1 MRTLVSLDPL
11 PLPAAVQLRVE
22 EALKAAAANGGCG
35 AGAGADANADS
46 QKPPLPPDTKSWWKV
61 RYTLLLMG
69 MLGVANLY
77 ALRVNLSVAIVTMV
91 NLTALEIREAREGHH
106 LNGYANTS
114 TEDVCPGEIYEPGT
128 SDTGEFLWDE
138 ERQGYMLAGFF
149 YGYALG
155 QLPGGILAERFG
167 GKLVFGLGTFLTG
180 ILTIVSPF
188 AVWLQEDLFFVVRL
202 LEGLAEGVTFPAIQ
216 YMISKW
222 SPPEERSRF
231 SMIFSGSYLG
241 LSICLPVSGLL
252 CDSNLAG
259 GWPLVFYV
267 FGAITVLWYVPWLV
281 LVYESPADH
290 PWISEEERRYI
301 EASVGADKLQGQR
314 KRPPVPWCSIFKC
327 PGVWACAMMHVGI
340 GWNFFGQITYLPT
353 YMAAILRFPI
363 RSNAALSAL
372 PYVVGGVASVLS
384 SIILDVIIK
393 RGLVTPL
400 SGYKIFNGLTGA
412 GAALTLL
419 LLPRAGCDRMLAVG
433 LLSLNGLCLGAQY
446 AGNGSNLLV
455 LAPNFS
461 GSLYG
466 ISNTFANVAGILAP
480 YAVGYL
486 TNGNQTRGQWDIMFL
501 ISAGVGLVTFLLYLV
516 LATDKEQ
523 PWNRPEEQA
532 CHIPETPESY
542 KKFDE
547 GHVNDAFEKEHSVYI

>member
-1 MRTLVSLDPL
+1 MRTPVSLEPL
-11 PLPAAVQLRVE
+11 PLPAAVQLRVG

-35 AGAGADANADS
+35 AAAGTGTGSAADADADD
-46 QKPPLPPDTKSWWKV
+46 QQPPLPPDTKRWWKA
-61 RYTLLLMG
+61 RYTLQLMG

-114 TEDVCPGEIYEPGT
+114 TEDVCPGEIYEPST
-128 SDTGEFLWDE
+128 VDSGEFLWNE

-180 ILTIVSPF
+180 VLTIVSPF
-188 AVWLQEDLFFVVRL
+188 AVWLHEDLFFAVRL
-202 LEGLAEGVTFPAIQ
+202 LEGLAEGVTFPSIQ

-222 SPPEERSRF
+222 SPPGERSRF
-231 SMIFSGSYLG
+231 SIIFSGSYLG

-259 GWPLVFYV
+259 GWPLAFYV
-267 FGAITVLWYVPWLV
+267 FGAIALLWYVPWLA
-281 LVYESPADH
+281 LVYDSPADH

-301 EASVGADKLQGQR
+301 EASVGTDKMQGQR
-314 KRPPVPWCSIFKC
+314 KRPPVPWCSVIKC

-353 YMAAILRFPI
+353 YMATILRFPI
-363 RSNAALSAL
+363 RKNAALSAL
-372 PYVVGGVASVLS
+372 PYVVGGTASVLS

-393 RGLVTPL
+393 KGLVTPL
-400 SGYKIFNGLTGA
+400 SGYKIFNGITGA

-419 LLPRAGCDRMLAVG
+419 LLPRAGCDRTVAVA

-446 AGNGSNLLV
+446 AGNGSNLLA
-455 LAPNFS
+455 LAPSFS

-466 ISNTFANVAGILAP
+466 FSNTFANIAGILAP

-523 PWNRPEEQA
+523 PWNRPEEEDW
-532 CHIPETPESY
+532 CGSMEMI
-542 KKFDE
+542 
-547 GHVNDAFEKEHSVYI
+547 SVSDSRDSGIL